1 MTMPADRL
9 NAVIARAGLAS
20 RRTADA
26 WIAAGRVTVNGQP
39 AVTGQRV
46 DPTRDLIVVDG
57 RPLPVASTSV
67 HLMVN
72 KPRGV
77 LSSARAERGRQ
88 SVVDLVEMPVGMR
101 LYPVG
106 RLDVDS
112 EGLILLTND
121 GDWAEKVAHPRYG
134 LERAYVALVDPP
146 PDAAAIHRL
155 LAGVDLDDGP
165 ARLLAAQPSRR
176 PAGIDLDAG
185 DRGEWLRVVL
195 AEGRKREVR
204 RLFAAAGSQVR
215 RLVRVGFGPVGL
227 GTLPSGEW
235 RHLTHAEVAALAGKG
250 TGRRPQTGEL
260 TVAIDGTSGSGKTT
274 VGRAVAARLGARLVD
289 TGLLY
294 RALTDRAIAFRT
306 DIDDGPALAQLA
318 ASLRITITAGEK
330 VIVDGRPVTARLRRP
345 EVDRAVS
352 AVSRHPEV
360 RSAMLAVQRHA
371 ARGGPTVMVG
381 RDIGTVVLPDAD
393 LKVFLTAAEAVR
405 ARRRAVQMDRPDRVD
420 EYRRELAARDAVDTG
435 RAVAPL
441 RQAPGALV
449 LDTGRLDVD
458 GCVAAVLAAL
468 DGS

>member
-1 MTMPADRL
+1 MAADRL

-20 RRTADA
+20 RRAADA
-26 WIAAGRVTVNGQP
+26 LIAAGRVTVNGSM
-39 AVTGQRV
+39 AITGQRV
-46 DPTRDLIVVDG
+46 DPTRDRIVVDG
-57 RPLPVASTSV
+57 RPLPEAATSV

-77 LSSARAERGRQ
+77 LSSARSERGRQ
-88 SVVDLVEMPVGMR
+88 SVVELVEMPAGMR

-134 LERAYVALVDPP
+134 LEREYAALVDPP

-155 LAGVDLDDGP
+155 LTGVELDDGP
-165 ARLLAAQPSRR
+165 ARLLAVHLSRR
-176 PAGIDLDAG
+176 PRGIDLDAG
-185 DRGEWLRVVL
+185 DHGEWLRVTL

-204 RLFAAAGSQVR
+204 RLFAAVGSQVR
-215 RLVRVGFGPVGL
+215 RLVRVGFGPVSL
-227 GTLPSGEW
+227 GSLPSGEW
-235 RHLTHAEVAALAGKG
+235 RHLTNAEVAALAGRG
-250 TGRRPQTGEL
+250 TARRSSAGEL

-274 VGRAVAARLGARLVD
+274 IGREVAARLGARLVD

-306 DIDDGPALAQLA
+306 DLDDGPALAQLA
-318 ASLRITITAGEK
+318 GSLRITITAGEK
-330 VIVDGRPVTARLRRP
+330 VIVDGRPITARLRRP

-360 RSAMLAVQRHA
+360 RSAMLAVQRQA

-393 LKVFLTAAEAVR
+393 LKVFLTASEAVR
-405 ARRRAVQMDRPDRVD
+405 ARRRAAQMEQPDRVD

-441 RQAPGALV
+441 RQAQGSLV

-458 GCVAAVLAAL
+458 SCVAAIIAAL
-468 DGS
+468 DAA